1 MKLNCGDTCPRSGRY
16 NVIDGNGKVV
26 NSVYVNEGE
35 TMPPTQQSD
44 CHYESQSY
52 NLFNSVAHG
61 FMQSRAPLLYYYN
74 KHIQLL

>member
-1 MKLNCGDTCPRSGRY
+1 MAHTVFAEVTYMKLKCGDTCPRSGRY

-44 CHYESQSY
+44 CHYESQS
-52 NLFNSVAHG
+52 
-61 FMQSRAPLLYYYN
+61 
-74 KHIQLL
+74 

>member
-1 MKLNCGDTCPRSGRY
+1 MSPANSAYVPWYIAHTVFTEVTYMKLNCGDTCPRSGRY

-44 CHYESQSY
+44 CHYESQS
-52 NLFNSVAHG
+52 
-61 FMQSRAPLLYYYN
+61 
-74 KHIQLL
+74 